1 MFQYLRRQPSVLEMI
16 MQFIDVPAAADLL
29 IALVQLDQDPLYL
42 PVVDV
47 RLICLLVRGVLMDLL
62 SGSVIKTSHR
72 ISSKCSPQRTTLEPT
87 KRHWTLSRR
96 SFASPHSPPLLVAKR
111 SWYFRLIA
119 SLEK

>member
-16 MQFIDVPAAADLL
+16 LRFIDVPAAADLL

-47 RLICLLVRGVLMDLL
+47 SLICLPVRGLLMEFC
-62 SGSVIKTSHR
+62 SGSVTKTSLR

-87 KRHWTLSRR
+87 KRHWTLLRR
-96 SFASPHSPPLLVAKR
+96 SFVSLHSPQLLVAKR
-111 SWYFRLIA
+111 SWYFRPIA
-119 SLEK
+119 FLER

>member
-1 MFQYLRRQPSVLEMI
+1 

-47 RLICLLVRGVLMDLL
+47 SLICLPVRSLLMDLL
-62 SGSVIKTSHR
+62 SGSVIKTSRR

-96 SFASPHSPPLLVAKR
+96 SFVSPHSPQLLVAKR